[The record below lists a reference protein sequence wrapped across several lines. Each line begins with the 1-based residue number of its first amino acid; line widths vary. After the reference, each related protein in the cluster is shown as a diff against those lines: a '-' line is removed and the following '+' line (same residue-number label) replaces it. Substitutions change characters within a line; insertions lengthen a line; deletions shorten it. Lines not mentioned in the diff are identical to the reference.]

1 MFAMIAAFTAAKWK
15 WCVRAV
21 QEARSNL
28 ETYDQYCASFYKHKQ
43 HIWTPGMGLLSA
55 LHIGE
60 ELKRLKNWEPAK
72 VQLRHFRP

>member
-28 ETYDQYCASFYKHKQ
+28 EPYDQYCASFSKHKQ
-43 HIWTPGMGLLSA
+43 HIRTPGLSLLSA
-55 LHIGE
+55 LHVRE
-60 ELKRLKNWEPAK
+60 ELERQKNWEPAK
-72 VQLRHFRP
+72 VQLRCRP